1 MINKNNFEEKKWLSK
16 LESILAK
23 FDLKPKQINKYLVAF
38 THPSYSHENSLNYN
52 YEQYEFLGDSA
63 ISWMVTKFLFNNLK
77 SNEGEMSIIKSKLVS
92 SDVLS
97 KATQIIGLDE
107 LIIVGNGLQDVSKK
121 IMENIFEAFIGAIA
135 DDLGIEYTERV
146 IKKCIIERYLN
157 NEIQVSKPYK
167 TLIQEALIRGNKN
180 EIHYVLENSNQDN
193 IKYVKLIYDNCVYGH
208 GKGETQKIA
217 EEDAARDAY
226 KNYIK
231 INK

>member
-1 MINKNNFEEKKWLSK
+1 MK
-16 LESILAK
+16 L
-23 FDLKPKQINKYLVAF
+23 
-38 THPSYSHENSLNYN
+38 
-52 YEQYEFLGDSA
+52 
-63 ISWMVTKFLFNNLK
+63 
-77 SNEGEMSIIKSKLVS
+77 
-92 SDVLS
+92 
-97 KATQIIGLDE
+97 
-107 LIIVGNGLQDVSKK
+107 
-121 IMENIFEAFIGAIA
+121 
-135 DDLGIEYTERV
+135 
-146 IKKCIIERYLN
+146 YLN

-180 EIHYVLENSNQDN
+180 EIRYVLENSNQDN